1 MNSCKEY
8 GLPTPKIEEHNDF
21 MDIEIVRSQDN
32 LQTIKSKI
40 RPITADYGRLWPI
53 TTDYDRLSQEEK
65 QLLLDHH
72 QIARKGAVQ
81 LLKIGET
88 KSKELFNQL
97 LSKKLIERIGKG
109 RATFYKLRKKQV

>member
-1 MNSCKEY
+1 
-8 GLPTPKIEEHNDF
+8 
-21 MDIEIVRSQDN
+21 MD
-32 LQTIKSKI
+32 
-40 RPITADYGRLWPI
+40 DYGRLWPI
-53 TTDYDRLSQEEK
+53 ISRRKAITIGSP
-65 QLLLDHH
+65 

>member
-8 GLPTPKIEEHNDF
+8 GLPTPKLEEQNDF

-40 RPITADYGRLWPI
+40 RPITDDYGQLRPIISSRKAITIRLPPN
-53 TTDYDRLSQEEK
+53 SQKRSCSIIEN
-65 QLLLDHH
+65 
-72 QIARKGAVQ
+72 R
-81 LLKIGET
+81 ET